1 MGAAT
6 RPVKPPCLGC
16 RARGGTVCHAWPD
29 AELARLYAAAMPETV
44 PSGEWIVRPEASTAD
59 TFVLREGFVH
69 VSRFAQD
76 GKRQILAFLFPGD
89 FFGFT
94 AEERYRSGALAVGE
108 VTICRFQRNALKAA
122 MTNLPVAALSVQRQM
137 ARVIDSANELVFTLG
152 RKTALEKVASFVWY
166 LGYRQRKLGEPAESV
181 RVPMSRTDI
190 ADFLGLTSESVSRAF
205 TTLKRS
211 GVIRLPDPLT
221 VEVPDLARLRDVGG
235 VAAEPAAEPP
245 AQ

>member
-1 MGAAT
+1 MLAAT
-6 RPVKPPCLGC
+6 RSAPLPCLTC

-29 AELARLYAAAMPETV
+29 AELARLFAAATPEVV
-44 PSGEWIVRPEASTAD
+44 PAGEWVVRPEAPTSE
-59 TFVLREGFVH
+59 TFVLRDGLVH

-94 AEERYRSGALAVGE
+94 AEERYRSGAFVVDTAV
-108 VTICRFQRNALKAA
+108 VCRFQRTQLKAA
-122 MTNLPVAALSVQRQM
+122 ITNLPEAALSTQRQM

-166 LGYRQRKLGEPAESV
+166 LSYRQRKLGEPADPV

-205 TTLKRS
+205 TILKRE
-211 GVIRLPDPLT
+211 GVIRLPDPQNI
-221 VEVPDLARLRDVGG
+221 EVPDFARLRSVGV
-235 VAAEPAAEPP
+235 VAAEPAPE
-245 AQ
+245 